1 MFKSIKK
8 VLDHSLELLVMVV
21 VAVLVVDVLWQV
33 FTRFA
38 VRIPGLFPKKIGVF
52 ILWFLKLIHADNPS
66 TWTEELAVFM
76 LIWVSLLGAAVA
88 LNRGAHLGIDYFVG
102 KLSARTRLYTE
113 VFVFLCISL
122 FSFCVMV
129 LGGTDL
135 VVSTLKLQQMSPALQ
150 VKVGYVYLAIPI
162 SGFFLVL
169 YSVIGL
175 VERITNLLR
184 GGPVSP
190 QQATHVEEGID

>member
-8 VLDHSLELLVMVV
+8 GLDHSLELLVIIV

-33 FTRFA
+33 FTRF
-38 VRIPGLFPKKIGVF
+38 
-52 ILWFLKLIHADNPS
+52 ILKNPS

-102 KLSARTRLYTE
+102 KLSPRKRLYTE
-113 VFVFLCISL
+113 IFVFLCISA
-122 FSFCVMV
+122 FSLTVMV
-129 LGGTDL
+129 IGGIEL
-135 VVSTLKLQQMSPALQ
+135 VSNTLRLEQISPALG
-150 VKVGYVYLAIPI
+150 VKVGYVYIAVPM

-169 YSVIGL
+169 YSAIGL
-175 VERITNLLR
+175 TERLVQLFK
-184 GGPVSP
+184 GGPVV
-190 QQATHVEEGID
+190 THEITHHAEEGID

>member
-1 MFKSIKK
+1 VFRSIKK
-8 VLDHSLELLVMVV
+8 VLDYSLELLVIVV

-33 FTRFA
+33 FTRF
-38 VRIPGLFPKKIGVF
+38 
-52 ILWFLKLIHADNPS
+52 ILKNPS

-102 KLSARTRLYTE
+102 KLSPKKRLYTE
-113 VFVFLCISL
+113 IFVFLCVSAFSL
-122 FSFCVMV
+122 TVMV
-129 LGGTDL
+129 IGGIDL
-135 VVSTLKLQQMSPALQ
+135 VSSTLKLEQVSPALG
-150 VKVGYVYLAIPI
+150 VKVGYVYLAVPI

-175 VERITNLLR
+175 VERLIQLFKGALII
-184 GGPVSP
+184 P
-190 QQATHVEEGID
+190 QQQITHHVEEGID

>member
-1 MFKSIKK
+1 MFRSIKK
-8 VLDHSLELLVMVV
+8 VLDRSLELLVMVV

-33 FTRFA
+33 FTRF
-38 VRIPGLFPKKIGVF
+38 
-52 ILWFLKLIHADNPS
+52 ILRNPS

-102 KLSARTRLYTE
+102 KLSPRKRLYTE
-113 VFVFLCISL
+113 ILVFLCISL
-122 FSFCVMV
+122 FSLTVMV
-129 LGGTDL
+129 RGGIDL
-135 VVSTLKLQQMSPALQ
+135 VMSTLKLDQLSPALG
-150 VKVGYVYLAIPI
+150 VKVGYVYLAVPI

-175 VERITNLLR
+175 VERLVQLFK
-184 GGPVSP
+184 GGPAS
-190 QQATHVEEGID
+190 QQQTTYVEEGID

>member
-1 MFKSIKK
+1 VFKSIKK
-8 VLDHSLELLVMVV
+8 VLDRSLEVLVMVV

-38 VRIPGLFPKKIGVF
+38 PRIPGFFPKRIGVF
-52 ILWFLKLIHADNPS
+52 VLRLLKLIHAEKPS
-66 TWTEELAVFM
+66 FGTEEMAVFM

-102 KLSARTRLYTE
+102 KLSPRKRLYTE

-122 FSFCVMV
+122 FSFTVMV
-129 LGGTDL
+129 LGGIDL
-135 VVSTLKLQQMSPALQ
+135 VASTLQLQQESPALQ

-175 VERITNLLR
+175 VERLAQLFK
-184 GGPVSP
+184 GGPTSE
-190 QQATHVEEGID
+190 QRITQAD